1 MTEICSQGEKCF
13 LTCIYCSPSQG
24 HDEDFDGFCTK
35 FILLLS
41 NINHK
46 FHLCSTVTGGFNTR
60 CSRWWQYDITDS
72 TGQEIDCL
80 TLSAGYKQMTDKPTH
95 VVNNSMSCIDL
106 LFSTNQS
113 TISIYGIDV
122 SIFDKCHHNIIFD
135 KINIRVYVTFSICP

>member
-24 HDEDFDGFCTK
+24 HDEDFDDFCTK
-35 FILLLS
+35 FNLLLS

-46 FHLCSTVTGGFNTR
+46 FHLCSTVIGGFNTR

-80 TLSAGYKQMTDKPTH
+80 TLSA
-95 VVNNSMSCIDL
+95 
-106 LFSTNQS
+106 
-113 TISIYGIDV
+113 
-122 SIFDKCHHNIIFD
+122 
-135 KINIRVYVTFSICP
+135 